1 MIGSAACRKSE
12 REKGAIKDHTYAL
25 KRMAFEM
32 TAPKKLERIRLA
44 WGPTVTNLSGMMGF
58 AARDSIS
65 RKTGK
70 AIVNSI
76 KAATTSG

>member
-1 MIGSAACRKSE
+1 
-12 REKGAIKDHTYAL
+12 
-25 KRMAFEM
+25 MAFEM

-44 WGPTVTNLSGMMGF
+44 WGLTVTNLSGMMGF

-65 RKTGK
+65 RKAGN

-76 KAATTSG
+76 KAATTNG